1 MNTKGE
7 ATIAKDGFFMIN
19 VYGNVTYTPVYCDME
34 SDPKAGWTLLVTSR
48 SMAGW
53 NKDNILS
60 HNEGTPSLNADYS
73 ILGKADQIKM
83 GTSANVVQYRLEAGS
98 PGHWGGV
105 WEAPVDYSFTH
116 NMNDQTNVTLV
127 AKFGD
132 WDYGPRSIGQR
143 MPWIVEDPTLPA
155 VLTTAERPDEEWY
168 GTIVGSDL
176 GLPAFQGVNA
186 PWIQNLTEAPG
197 AIWYWMRELER
208 YHLHVCESHVA
219 GLTCGGGKVID
230 VTAAMYGRTS
240 LLFCT
245 EHLSQNSATDCEA
258 AGSLQIVKS
267 ACDGLTSCTVH
278 ADNGLFGD
286 PCRGVHKYLDI
297 TYNCVGPARSS
308 GSPDEG

>member
-1 MNTKGE
+1 MSFTELVKSCNDIKLYGQMNTKGE

-60 HNEGTPSLNADYS
+60 HNEGTPTLNADYS

-155 VLTTAERPDEEWY
+155 VLTTAERPDQDWY

-176 GLPAFQGVNA
+176 GLPAFQGTNA

-197 AIWYWMRELER
+197 AIWYWMREL
-208 YHLHVCESHVA
+208 A
-219 GLTCGGGKVID
+219 
-230 VTAAMYGRTS
+230 
-240 LLFCT
+240 
-245 EHLSQNSATDCEA
+245 ATDCEA

-267 ACDGLTSCTVH
+267 ACDGLTSCTVQ

-286 PCRGVHKYLDI
+286 PCRGVRKYLEI
-297 TYNCVGPARSS
+297 TYNCVGPARSP
-308 GSPDEG
+308 GSPGEG